1 MRVASVETLDG
12 VYESN
17 EVVNF
22 FISYLCGLIYWCWNY
37 ISRWGYVT
45 SKIELN
51 RVSHNPAYSNTGTL
65 DIRLRHQVGGF
76 MSNKKQNNIK
86 IVGVSNVY
94 ICIFS
99 GTTSLLPRNK
109 SPLQIEKLYFN
120 LRKGRRLLEILFLS
134 SQPTFK
140 YWTIHNRIIFWA
152 SLSLCSLSSEIR
164 R

>member
-1 MRVASVETLDG
+1 
-12 VYESN
+12 
-17 EVVNF
+17 
-22 FISYLCGLIYWCWNY
+22 
-37 ISRWGYVT
+37 
-45 SKIELN
+45 
-51 RVSHNPAYSNTGTL
+51 
-65 DIRLRHQVGGF
+65 

-140 YWTIHNRIIFWA
+140 Y
-152 SLSLCSLSSEIR
+152 
-164 R
+164 